1 MARNSS
7 FYLCL
12 LAMIGLAVATIGS
25 PARATHRDPGPVA
38 YLDHA
43 LHLLRTKHI
52 NRAAADWPAIEAT
65 ARSRIRDAK
74 TPADTY
80 PAIREVL
87 ERLGKK
93 HSVLVEARPKRHA
106 GFASGNSPQPVP
118 ALQMPLPRGI
128 IARARVGVV
137 WLPSLNTLGD
147 GGLAAGQRYAS
158 ELRSLLA
165 RLDGEAACG
174 WLVDLR
180 QNGGGNMWPMLNGLD
195 PLLGKAPFGHFVV
208 GASETQRW
216 VRTAEGIAASS
227 DVHPAAEPGF
237 FLKHADAPVA
247 VLIGPQTASS
257 GEMLVIALLGR
268 SDVRTFG
275 APTAG
280 LSTANETYPLGDG
293 AMLAITTMT
302 VRDRLGRDYRGPIR
316 PDQRTE
322 GDTTEIAAVE
332 WLEASCHSNV

>member
-1 MARNSS
+1 MARSPSIN
-7 FYLCL
+7 LCL
-12 LAMIGLAVATIGS
+12 LAMIGLAAASLGS
-25 PARATHRDPGPVA
+25 PARAAQRDPGPAA

-52 NRAAADWPAIEAT
+52 NRAKADWPTIEAR
-65 ARSRIRDAK
+65 ARARIRDAK

-87 ERLGKK
+87 ERLGEK
-93 HSVLVEARPKRHA
+93 HSVLVEARR
-106 GFASGNSPQPVP
+106 GGDDNLASRNSAQAAP
-118 ALQMPLPRGI
+118 ARQMPLPRGI
-128 IARARVGVV
+128 VARGRVGVV
-137 WLPSLNTLGD
+137 WLPSLNTLGE
-147 GGLAAGQRYAS
+147 GGQAAGQRYAR
-158 ELRSLLA
+158 ELRSALV
-165 RLDGEAACG
+165 RLDGAAVCG

-195 PLLGKAPFGHFVV
+195 PLLGKAPFGHFV
-208 GASETQRW
+208 AANTATQRW

-227 DVHPAAEPGF
+227 DVTQTAEPGF

-257 GEMLVIALLGR
+257 GEMVAIALLGR

-302 VRDRLGRDYRGPIR
+302 VRDRLGRDYRGPIG

-322 GDTTEIAAVE
+322 DDASEIAAAQ
-332 WLEASCHSNV
+332 WIEASCHLKD